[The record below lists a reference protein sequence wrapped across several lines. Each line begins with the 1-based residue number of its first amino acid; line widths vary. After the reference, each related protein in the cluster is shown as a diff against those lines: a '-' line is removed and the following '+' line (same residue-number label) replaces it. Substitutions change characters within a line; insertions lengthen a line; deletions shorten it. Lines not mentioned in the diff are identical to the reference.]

1 LKKSLA
7 TEEKYMSTPR
17 RLLARFLVIAITCSL
32 FSSAFAAPQRRAR
45 RQPVVPVATSITFDP
60 VQPVLSPKDKPV
72 KVKATVL
79 DQTGRAMPDAKV
91 TWEAIPQGDNP
102 LLSFSRA
109 LNESEVNTLVITA
122 GAGNPSTH
130 EKITT
135 RVLAYSGEAQN
146 DLLVTYESTPKPPP
160 AKITFTPEAVK
171 LPFDGEQTVTA
182 TVLDAE
188 GKTIK
193 GSKLSWEVLNP
204 DLREFVK
211 IGAVV
216 NDDKTNSVTI
226 FGRAPKDKKVPDVI
240 TLVAKAGDDAV
251 GALAVTYTA
260 PPNDVILTSWS
271 VLPNGIVGDN
281 FGRTIRDDY
290 YCIQVT
296 IDNHSDSDIALGSLS
311 FELPAVAAQAAV
323 AGQPAT
329 VALPAVV
336 IPTSYYPVV
345 QGSLARRKLTHPRP
359 IVMATI
365 DAMGSLLTG
374 FNPFFHNINHAKNY
388 SQFID
393 ILSNPLAKGVA
404 SVWQDPYPDEMARF
418 TANVLKDDKII
429 KKDDKAFKTI
439 VFIEK
444 RQLYPKGTKT
454 VDDPIAVKRI
464 LGRLIVM
471 GQKIQQGNSQDLTK

>member
-1 LKKSLA
+1 
-7 TEEKYMSTPR
+7 MSTPR
-17 RLLARFLVIAITCSL
+17 RLLARILVIAITCSL

-45 RQPVVPVATSITFDP
+45 RQPVVPVATSISFDVP
-60 VQPVLSPKDKPV
+60 NPTLAPKKKV

-79 DQTGRAMPDAKV
+79 DQVGRPMPDAKV
-91 TWEAIPQGDNP
+91 SWQEIPQGEDSP
-102 LLSFSRA
+102 LSFNRSLDDA
-109 LNESEVNTLVITA
+109 EGNTLIITA
-122 GAGNPSTH
+122 GAGNSAVH

-135 RVLAYSGEAQN
+135 RILAYSGEAQN
-146 DLLVTYESTPKPPP
+146 DLVVTYESTPKPPA
-160 AKITFTPEAVK
+160 AKISFTPATIELAS
-171 LPFDGEQTVTA
+171 DGEQTITA
-182 TVLDAE
+182 VVSDADD
-188 GKTIK
+188 KALK
-193 GSKLSWEVLNP
+193 GTKLSWEVVKP
-204 DLREFVK
+204 ELREFVK
-211 IGAVV
+211 IGTVV

-226 FGRAPKDKKVPDVI
+226 LGRAPKGKKAPDVI
-240 TLVAKAGDDAV
+240 TLVAKAGD
-251 GALAVTYTA
+251 GASPLGFVTVIYKA
-260 PPNDVILTSWS
+260 PANNEILTSWS
-271 VLPNGIVGDN
+271 VLPRGIVGDN

-290 YCIQVT
+290 YCIQVA

-311 FELPAVAAQAAV
+311 FELPAIAALAAA
-323 AGQPAT
+323 AGQPAI
-329 VALPAVV
+329 VARPAVV
-336 IPTSYYPVV
+336 IPTSYYPMV

-374 FNPFFHNINHAKNY
+374 FNPFFHNVNHAKNY

-429 KKDDKAFKTI
+429 KKDDKTFKTI

-444 RQLYPKGTKT
+444 RQLFPKGTKT
-454 VDDPIAVKRI
+454 VDDPMEVKRI

-471 GQKIQQGNSQDLTK
+471 GQRIQQGNSEDLTK